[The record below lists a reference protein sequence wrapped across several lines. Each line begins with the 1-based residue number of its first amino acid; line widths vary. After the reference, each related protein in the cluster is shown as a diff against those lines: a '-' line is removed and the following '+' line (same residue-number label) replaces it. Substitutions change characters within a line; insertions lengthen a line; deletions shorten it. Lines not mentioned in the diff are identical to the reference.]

1 MEEPI
6 GIVVADPIV
15 LQLEYHKVLES
26 LGELKVYNTWPL
38 SDGEFIERI
47 KNASIV
53 IIGRYGFPAQAF
65 ESAGNLRMLAVWQ
78 TGYDHVDLDAAT
90 KQGVVVSNVPGYA
103 FDAVA
108 EFVFAQTLNLLR
120 RLHEADRSLREG
132 EFEWR
137 DYICGAYKGNQLLG
151 KTIGVIGTGNIGR
164 RVIEIA
170 HGFKME
176 VLAYTAHPDPEK
188 EKKLGVRFTDMDELL
203 TRSDIVTL
211 HVPLTPST
219 ERMIGAE
226 ELLKM
231 KPTAIL
237 INTARGEVID
247 EAALL
252 SALRS
257 GHIAAAGLD
266 VFEDEPLPPNSPLL
280 GSGKVLLTPH
290 IAFLSEESL
299 DECTSVTIDNI
310 RLFLQGSPQN
320 VVNPDVLEKDQ
331 LS

>member
-1 MEEPI
+1 MR
-6 GIVVADPIV
+6 IVVADPIV
-15 LQLEYHKVLES
+15 LQLEYHRELES
-26 LGELKVYNTWPL
+26 MGDLKVYNTWPL
-38 SDGEFIERI
+38 SDDDFIERI
-47 KNASIV
+47 RNANIV
-53 IIGRYGFPAQAF
+53 IVGRYGFPARAF
-65 ESAGNLRMLAVWQ
+65 EAAGDLRMVAVWQ
-78 TGYDHVDLDAAT
+78 TGYDHIDLDAAT
-90 KQGVVVSNVPGYA
+90 RDSITVSNVPGYA

-132 EFEWR
+132 KFEWR
-137 DYICGAYKGNQLLG
+137 DYICGAYRGNQLLG

-164 RVIEIA
+164 RVVEIA
-170 HGFKME
+170 RGFKME

-188 EKKLGVRFTDMDELL
+188 EKKLGMKFTDLDTLL
-203 TRSDIVTL
+203 RRSDIVTL

-219 ERMIGAE
+219 EKMIGAE

-231 KPTAIL
+231 KPTSIL
-237 INTARGEVID
+237 INTARGEVVD

-266 VFEDEPLPPNSPLL
+266 VFEDEPLPANSPLL
-280 GSGKVLLTPH
+280 GLSNVLLTPH

-299 DECTSVTIDNI
+299 DECTSVTVDNI
-310 RLFLQGSPQN
+310 RQFLKGSPQN
-320 VVNPDVLEKDQ
+320 VVNPEVLQ
-331 LS
+331 QN

>member
-1 MEEPI
+1 MEGPI
-6 GIVVADPIV
+6 RIVVADPIV
-15 LQLEYHKVLES
+15 LQLEYHKELENM
-26 LGELKVYNTWPL
+26 GDLKVYNTWPL
-38 SDGEFIERI
+38 SDDELTERI
-47 KNASIV
+47 KDANIAIV
-53 IIGRYGFPAQAF
+53 GRHPFPARAF
-65 ESAGNLRMLAVWQ
+65 EVAENLQMLAVWQ

-90 KQGVVVSNVPGYA
+90 KHGVAVSNVPGYA

-108 EFVFAQTLNLLR
+108 EFVFAQALNLLR

-132 EFEWR
+132 KFEWR

-170 HGFKME
+170 RGFKMG
-176 VLAYTAHPDPEK
+176 VLAYTAHPDHVKEK
-188 EKKLGVRFTDMDELL
+188 ELGLRFTDMDTLL

-219 ERMIGAE
+219 EKMIGAE

-231 KPTAIL
+231 KPTSIL
-237 INTARGEVID
+237 INTARGEVVD

-266 VFEDEPLPPNSPLL
+266 VFEDEPLPSNSPLL
-280 GSGKVLLTPH
+280 GLNNVLLTPH

-310 RLFLQGSPQN
+310 RQFLQGNPQN
-320 VVNPDVLEKDQ
+320 IVNPDVLQ
-331 LS
+331 Q

>member
-1 MEEPI
+1 M
-6 GIVVADPIV
+6 
-15 LQLEYHKVLES
+15 
-26 LGELKVYNTWPL
+26 GELKVYNTWPS
-38 SDGEFIERI
+38 SDDELIERTRDA
-47 KNASIV
+47 NIV
-53 IIGRYGFPAQAF
+53 IVGRYGFPAHAF
-65 ESAGNLRMLAVWQ
+65 EAAKGLRMLSVWQ
-78 TGYDHVDLDAAT
+78 TGYDHIDLDAA
-90 KQGVVVSNVPGYA
+90 KEHGVVVANVPGYA

-108 EFVFAQTLNLLR
+108 EFVFAQALNILR

-151 KTIGVIGTGNIGR
+151 KTMGVIGTGNIGR

-170 HGFKME
+170 RGFKME
-176 VLAYTAHPDPEK
+176 VLAYTAHPDPLK
-188 EKKLGVRFTDMDELL
+188 EKQLGVNFTDMDTLL

-231 KPTAIL
+231 KPTSIL
-237 INTARGEVID
+237 INTARGEVVD

-266 VFEDEPLPPNSPLL
+266 VFEEEPLPPNSPLL
-280 GSGKVLLTPH
+280 GSDKVLLTPH

-299 DECTSVTIDNI
+299 DECTSVTVDNI
-310 RLFLQGSPQN
+310 RRFLQGNPQN
-320 VVNPDVLEKDQ
+320 VVNQRVQEKYHK
-331 LS
+331 

>member
-1 MEEPI
+1 MK
-6 GIVVADPIV
+6 IVVADPIV
-15 LQLEYHKVLES
+15 LHLRYHKLLKS
-26 LGELKVYNTWPL
+26 MGELKVYNIWPS
-38 SDGEFIERI
+38 SDDELVERV
-47 KNASIV
+47 KDASIV
-53 IIGRYGFPAQAF
+53 IVGRYGFPARAF
-65 ESAGNLRMLAVWQ
+65 EEAENLRMVAVWQ

-90 KQGVVVSNVPGYA
+90 KKGVVVSNVPGYA

-108 EFVFAQTLNLLR
+108 EFVFAQALNLLR

-137 DYICGAYKGNQLLG
+137 DYICRAYKGNQLMG
-151 KTIGVIGTGNIGR
+151 KTIGVVGTGNIGR

-170 HGFKME
+170 RGFKME
-176 VLAYTAHPDPEK
+176 VLAYTAHPDPER
-188 EKKLGVRFTDMDELL
+188 EKQLGIRFTDMDTLL

-219 ERMIGAE
+219 EKMIGAE
-226 ELLKM
+226 ELMKM
-231 KPTAIL
+231 KRTSIL
-237 INTARGEVID
+237 INTARGEVVD

-252 SALRS
+252 SALRG

-266 VFEDEPLPPNSPLL
+266 VFEDEPLPSNSPLL
-280 GSGKVLLTPH
+280 GQSNVLLTPH

-310 RLFLQGSPQN
+310 RMFLQGSPQN
-320 VVNPDVLEKDQ
+320 VVNPDVLEEDQ
-331 LS
+331 RS